1 MTIDK
6 FLIFVLL
13 GNLILKDYFDKEW
26 TVWLWVAAFAVR
38 ASEAARKIA
47 NALYPALKAITRL
60 RKANEVME

>member
-26 TVWLWVAAFAVR
+26 TVWLWGSSVCFTSAGCNFQVFVGG
-38 ASEAARKIA
+38 
-47 NALYPALKAITRL
+47 TG
-60 RKANEVME
+60 

>member
-26 TVWLWVAAFAVR
+26 TVLLWVAVFVLQ
-38 ASEAARKIA
+38 
-47 NALYPALKAITRL
+47 ALDIISKYL
-60 RKANEVME
+60 